1 MRVLCVVQAEN
12 HRKQWMSGC
21 GEDGAQE
28 GVHIRRVGFLGEAVW
43 HLEAQK
49 RTGFIRLSFQKTTLL
64 PQLCP
69 LPSGRCF
76 HEARVHTPN

>member
-28 GVHIRRVGFLGEAVW
+28 GVHIRRIGFLEEA
-43 HLEAQK
+43 E
-49 RTGFIRLSFQKTTLL
+49 
-64 PQLCP
+64 
-69 LPSGRCF
+69 
-76 HEARVHTPN
+76 

>member
-28 GVHIRRVGFLGEAVW
+28 GVHVRRVGFLEEAEW

-49 RTGFIRLSFQKTTLL
+49 RTGFIRLMWHFPENNIAPPTLSSAIWML
-64 PQLCP
+64 F
-69 LPSGRCF
+69 S
-76 HEARVHTPN
+76 